1 MPRKKRHQRVKL
13 EADPPSPGSLPSRSE
28 VQRRKKKKKKIRKK
42 KSVFPLIKILAAF
55 FIFIPLLVILLMD
68 IFEKKTLPL
77 IKEISNG
84 YETVSIVPHST
95 APIKTEEQEVQEQT
109 TAASEAGD
117 DQTAEKQKIVADET
131 EGIKQ
136 RYHVVVPGDTL
147 FTIAITYYHSKE
159 GMEIIREWN
168 QLDSDE
174 VQLGQK
180 LKVPVK
186 E

>member
-1 MPRKKRHQRVKL
+1 
-13 EADPPSPGSLPSRSE
+13 
-28 VQRRKKKKKKIRKK
+28 
-42 KSVFPLIKILAAF
+42 
-55 FIFIPLLVILLMD
+55 MD

-84 YETVSIVPHST
+84 YETVSIVPHAT
-95 APIKTEEQEVQEQT
+95 APLKTEEQEMQEQT
-109 TAASEAGD
+109 TVASDAGE
-117 DQTAEKQKIVADET
+117 DQTAEKQKTVADET

-136 RYHVVVPGDTL
+136 SYHVVVPGDTL
-147 FTIAITYYHSKE
+147 FTIAITYYHSSE

>member
-13 EADPPSPGSLPSRSE
+13 EADPSAPGSLPSRSE
-28 VQRRKKKKKKIRKK
+28 VQRRKKKKIRKK
-42 KSVFPLIKILAAF
+42 KTGFPLIKILAAF
-55 FIFIPLLVILLMD
+55 FIFIPLAVILFMD

-84 YETVSIVPHST
+84 YETVSVVPHST
-95 APIKTEEQEVQEQT
+95 ASLNKEHEAPEQT
-109 TAASEAGD
+109 TAASNAGKD
-117 DQTAEKQKIVADET
+117 EGDEETTAAET

-147 FTIAITYYHSKE
+147 LTIAIAYYHSRE

-168 QLDSDE
+168 KLDSDE

>member
-1 MPRKKRHQRVKL
+1 MPRKKRHQRVKV

-28 VQRRKKKKKKIRKK
+28 VKRRKNKKKKIRKK
-42 KSVFPLIKILAAF
+42 KSGFPLIKILAAF
-55 FIFIPLLVILLMD
+55 FIFVPLAVILFMD
-68 IFEKKTLPL
+68 IIEKKTLPL

-84 YETVSIVPHST
+84 YETVSVVPHST
-95 APIKTEEQEVQEQT
+95 EPLKEDHEVSEQTTVVSDAGKDGRTEEQKT
-109 TAASEAGD
+109 
-117 DQTAEKQKIVADET
+117 VADKT
-131 EGIKQ
+131 DGITQ

-147 FTIAITYYHSKE
+147 FTIAITYYHSSE
-159 GMEIIREWN
+159 GMDIIRDWN
-168 QLDSDE
+168 KLDSDE